1 MLRMAFLGGAA
12 KRGSEIFREERED
25 AMSTITDELKILTQ
39 LGLPKATERNQIKID
54 NRKIAK
60 DLERQKFTT
69 EQIAVIMGQGKGTEV
84 LNFLDKQ
91 RTQYGNKYQIP
102 HGDIVTI
109 SGTYE
114 DTGLTIDKILEN
126 IQGKVNRGMSTS
138 DAVEDVTGKPAT
150 LTEAFGGSMSGLR
163 ERKFQAFAES
173 TGVNIDE
180 LRGLAAGDITYDAPL
195 RTGTVS
201 LADPAGET
209 LKTSLLNR
217 FEKDAAQKL
226 GGKNVTVLD
235 GLVRTPEMKSEDA
248 VEAARIAIEA
258 NRLYSEIMSKGDTTA
273 ADAISR
279 VDAFINEQVATYRKS
294 PPPGDGNTDISEL
307 DTLTGL
313 DLAQLPDGIFQ
324 ALDGITDVQTMM
336 RIQKEAE
343 ALLIQAYKDRGE
355 NDVFAEQAAK
365 KQMDRI
371 RKRLN
376 EQ

>member
-1 MLRMAFLGGAA
+1 MAFLGGAA

-39 LGLPKATERNQIKID
+39 LGLPRATERNQTRID

-60 DLERQKFTT
+60 DLERQRFNT
-69 EQIAVIMGQGKGTEV
+69 EQIAVIMGQGKGKEV
-84 LNFLDKQ
+84 LNYLDDQ
-91 RTQYGNKYQIP
+91 RAKYGNKYQIP

-126 IQGKVNRGMSTS
+126 VQGKVNRGMSTS

-180 LRGLAAGDITYDAPL
+180 LRGLAAGNITYDAPL

-201 LADPAGET
+201 LADPAGEG

-217 FEKDAAQKL
+217 FEKSAAQKL
-226 GGKNVTVLD
+226 GGKNVSIVE
-235 GLVRTPEMKSEDA
+235 GVVQTPDMQAATA
-248 VEAARIAIEA
+248 VEAGRIAAEA
-258 NRLYSEIMSKGDTTA
+258 NRLYSEIMSRGDTTSE
-273 ADAISR
+273 DALIT
-279 VDAFINEQVATYRKS
+279 VNAFISQQVATYRDT
-294 PPPGDGNTDISEL
+294 PPPGDGNTGISEL
-307 DTLTGL
+307 DTLTGMSL
-313 DLAQLPDGIFQ
+313 SQLPDGIFQ
-324 ALDGITDVQTMM
+324 ALEGVTDAQTIMK
-336 RIQKEAE
+336 IQKEAE

-355 NDVFAEQAAK
+355 NDAFAEQAAK

-371 RKRLN
+371 RERLN
-376 EQ
+376 KK

>member
-1 MLRMAFLGGAA
+1 MAFLGGAA

-39 LGLPKATERNQIKID
+39 LGLPRATERNQTRID

-60 DLERQKFTT
+60 DLERQRFST
-69 EQIAVIMGQGKGTEV
+69 EQIAVIMGQGKGKEV
-84 LNFLDKQ
+84 LNFLDDQ
-91 RTQYGNKYQIP
+91 RAKYGNKYQIP

-126 IQGKVNRGMSTS
+126 VQGKVNRGMSTS

-180 LRGLAAGDITYDAPL
+180 LRGLAAGNITYDAPL

-217 FEKDAAQKL
+217 FEKSAAQKL
-226 GGKNVTVLD
+226 GGKNVTIVD
-235 GLVRTPEMKSEDA
+235 NVVQTPGMKAATA
-248 VEAARIAIEA
+248 VEAGRIAIEA
-258 NRLYSEIMSKGDTTA
+258 NKEYERIMSKGDTTPA
-273 ADAISR
+273 QALSI
-279 VDAFINEQVATYRKS
+279 VNEMINQQVAKYRN
-294 PPPGDGNTDISEL
+294 PPPGDGNTGISEL
-307 DTLTGL
+307 DTLKNLGPPQLRDQLVAKLKGVDLTTTEGMALQLKAEELLMEAYRKTGRYN
-313 DLAQLPDGIFQ
+313 DKNIKLAVDG
-324 ALDGITDVQTMM
+324 AMTG
-336 RIQKEAE
+336 
-343 ALLIQAYKDRGE
+343 
-355 NDVFAEQAAK
+355 
-365 KQMDRI
+365 I
-371 RKRLN
+371 RKELN
-376 EQ
+376 E

>member
-1 MLRMAFLGGAA
+1 MLSGMRLAFAGGAA

-25 AMSTITDELKILTQ
+25 AMSTVADELKILTT
-39 LGLPKATERNQIKID
+39 LGLPKATERNQTKID

-69 EQIAVIMGQGKGTEV
+69 EQIAVIMGEGKGTEV

-91 RTQYGNKYQIP
+91 RAQYGNKYQIP

-126 IQGKVNRGMSTS
+126 VQGKVNRGMSTS
-138 DAVEDVTGKPAT
+138 DAIEDVTGKPAT

-180 LRGLAAGDITYDAPL
+180 LRGLAAGNITYDAPL

-217 FEKDAAQKL
+217 FEKSAAQKL
-226 GGKNVTVLD
+226 GGKNVSIVE
-235 GLVRTPEMKSEDA
+235 GVVQTPGMKAATA
-248 VEAARIAIEA
+248 VEAGRIAAEA
-258 NRLYSEIMSKGDTTA
+258 NRLYSEIMSRGDTTSE
-273 ADAISR
+273 DALIKTKEFISQQ
-279 VDAFINEQVATYRKS
+279 ATTYRKI
-294 PPPGDGNTDISEL
+294 PPPGEGKLSDMSGVKLS
-307 DTLTGL
+307 
-313 DLAQLPDGIFQ
+313 QLPDRILSEMRGLDVNTIQGMQ
-324 ALDGITDVQTMM
+324 A
-336 RIQKEAE
+336 EAE
-343 ALLIQAYKDRGE
+343 KILEQAYLDAGE
-355 NDVFAEQAAK
+355 VPQLAASKAKEQ
-365 KQMDRI
+365 MERI
-371 RKRLN
+371 RKELN
-376 EQ
+376 KQ